1 MMRNSICKID
11 NFRMNLWFF
20 LDKVASI
27 VLNYYL
33 TNRQTEPNAL
43 LTCLKCYIY
52 RKIYFKLFYTMITVE
67 IKLVNAIQNSWIGKQ
82 SNGCNIPTY
91 SLSETID
98 SMHWLLANLL
108 DLY

>member
-1 MMRNSICKID
+1 
-11 NFRMNLWFF
+11 MNLRFV

-43 LTCLKCYIY
+43 LNVCSVIY

-82 SNGCNIPTY
+82 SNGCNI
-91 SLSETID
+91 SISTI
-98 SMHWLLANLL
+98 
-108 DLY
+108 